1 MGLFD
6 RFIVGDF
13 RAPLPVFWLFVQI
26 GCDTEGEHELT
37 VEFRQ
42 IGGASVLR
50 ADLKHGIAGK
60 SSITGLYLA
69 NVNLRLEH
77 VTVPG
82 AGSGDRVEARAGRD
96 DRVLDVVTVI
106 EKRVSAPLA
115 AECVVDRTPARPEAA
130 WVAPPLVRDRGAG
143 RPTKRDRREI
153 DRYRGR

>member
-1 MGLFD
+1 MAKLFLATLCDDVREEKSGKFSLMGLFD

-26 GCDTEGEHELT
+26 GCDTGGEHELT

-60 SSITGLYLA
+60 SSITGLCHA

-82 AGSGDRVEARAGRD
+82 AGIYEFTLSSDGLEIGALPVEVAQAQSRV
-96 DRVLDVVTVI
+96 VH
-106 EKRVSAPLA
+106 
-115 AECVVDRTPARPEAA
+115 
-130 WVAPPLVRDRGAG
+130 
-143 RPTKRDRREI
+143 
-153 DRYRGR
+153 